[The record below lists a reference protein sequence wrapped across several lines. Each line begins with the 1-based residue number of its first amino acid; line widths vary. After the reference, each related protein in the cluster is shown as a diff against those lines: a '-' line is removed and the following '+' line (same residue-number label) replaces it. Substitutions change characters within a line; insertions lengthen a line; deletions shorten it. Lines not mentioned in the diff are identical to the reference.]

1 MKADQQA
8 AIEAVLAKQT
18 PATAPVKQ
26 MVVCPKC
33 EAAGKPNEVV
43 CESSYKYSHSFC
55 MCACDVTSTDRH

>member
-8 AIEAVLAKQT
+8 AIEAMLTKQT

-33 EAAGKPNEVV
+33 EAAGKPNESEVV
-43 CESSYKYSHSFC
+43 CESSVISIVTPF
-55 MCACDVTSTDRH
+55 ACVRLM